1 MWVRMDIAYLLWLQ
15 DIRITAYDGWTAFMQ
30 GVSSFGQS
38 YALLLPVFIYWC
50 WDKRHGLLTLA
61 SLYVCLALTAIIKL
75 TACVYRPWVRD
86 PRVVPAG
93 KLPSSYSFHSRHTS
107 MATTVYLGSS
117 VTLWQHKKTKWFV
130 VICILAALLTGF
142 SRNYLGVHTPQ
153 DVLTGFIL
161 SGVCLCTVWKLG
173 GYLQQHPE
181 KENCILLITAVS
193 CLVALGYICYKS
205 YPMDYINGKLLV
217 SPRKA
222 MHSGFENI
230 GGLFAF
236 CVARYIEKT
245 WIRFQATG
253 LHIKGIVYGIIGLIP
268 LYLLL
273 EYTEKPLKH
282 LLGAN
287 MSCFTWAACLAF
299 YVVALYPLILKWRFG
314 PK

>member
-1 MWVRMDIAYLLWLQ
+1 MDITYLLWLQ
-15 DIRITAYDGWTAFMQ
+15 DIRITAQDGWTSFMQ
-30 GVSSFGQS
+30 GVSSFGES
-38 YALLLPVFIYWC
+38 YALLLPVLIYWC
-50 WDKRHGLLTLA
+50 WDKRRGLLTLA
-61 SLYVCLALTAIIKL
+61 SLYVCLALTALIKL
-75 TACVYRPWVRD
+75 TACIYRPWVRD

-93 KLPSSYSFHSRHTS
+93 KLPSSYSFPSRHTS
-107 MATTVYLGSS
+107 MATTLYLGSS
-117 VTLWQHKKTKWFV
+117 VTLWQHKKTKGLV

-161 SGVCLCTVWKLG
+161 SVACLCGVWKLG
-173 GYLQQHPE
+173 EYVEQHP
-181 KENCILLITAVS
+181 KAENRLLLITAIF

-205 YPMDYINGKLLV
+205 YPMDYIDGKLLV

-236 CVARYIEKT
+236 CIARYIEKT

-253 LHIKGIVYGIIGLIP
+253 LHIRGIVYGIVGLIP
-268 LYLLL
+268 LCLLL
-273 EYTEKPLKH
+273 NCTEKPLKH

-287 MSCFTWAACLAF
+287 GGAFAWAACLVF
-299 YVVALYPLILKWRFG
+299 YIVALYPWILKRRFG
-314 PK
+314 HK